1 MQSSTTRAR
10 LHVSTDSAKSQ
21 DSEAIG
27 QTMQPKWYGPGPR
40 DIQDEVR
47 INPVYN
53 PVCPEST
60 RSLPGVYP
68 ESTLS
73 LWHRQLDAPMLG
85 GPSDPSDQGLRQC
98 TKRANRSQPMAT
110 KLHATGPAAATAATG
125 AATCCRISGH
135 RNVRNTS
142 RIGVKTSKVFILER
156 FQDIT
161 LNKVSLHPYRLR

>member
-1 MQSSTTRAR
+1 
-10 LHVSTDSAKSQ
+10 
-21 DSEAIG
+21 
-27 QTMQPKWYGPGPR
+27 MQPKWYGPGPR

-53 PVCPEST
+53 PVCPESTRSLPGVYPESTRSLPGVYPEST

>member
-1 MQSSTTRAR
+1 MFRQTRPNLKIAKQSDRLCNQNGMVQGPGISRMRCESTLSTT
-10 LHVSTDSAKSQ
+10 LSA
-21 DSEAIG
+21 
-27 QTMQPKWYGPGPR
+27 
-40 DIQDEVR
+40 
-47 INPVYN
+47 
-53 PVCPEST
+53 

-68 ESTLS
+68 EYTLS